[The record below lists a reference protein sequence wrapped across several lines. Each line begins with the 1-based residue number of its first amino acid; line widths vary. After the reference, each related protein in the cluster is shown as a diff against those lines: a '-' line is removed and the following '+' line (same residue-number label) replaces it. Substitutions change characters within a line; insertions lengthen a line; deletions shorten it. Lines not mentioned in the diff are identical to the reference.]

1 MLTARLWQQ
10 ILQCITTIKKG
21 TPVMRK
27 IKSIISGLM
36 ALCILLTCLG
46 LPQFVFAA
54 KGEITIN
61 STGKYVSDFGT
72 LLDTATQFI
81 VIKHKSLG
89 GSHYAYTESV
99 TDGSSENTFS
109 PGSQMVLLT
118 LFEENGVVKRK
129 EEVLL
134 ESKNGTLRDPDVSE
148 DGTKVLFAWKQDSK
162 DDYHIYEMQLDNR
175 KVTQL
180 TFGSQIADIEPK
192 YLGNGKIV
200 FNSTRC
206 IETVDC
212 WWTAVSNLYICD
224 GDGSNIIRVGYDQ
237 VHTTYPTVT
246 DDGRVL
252 YTRWDYNDR
261 TQMFVQ
267 GVFQMFPDGTNQTE
281 VYGNGSNFPTTL
293 LHTREVPGNPG
304 LYISIAAG
312 HHTYQGGKM
321 VLVDTTKGRND
332 GDSVTYLFDEGS
344 RNDNEDAQ
352 NQDGPIYKYPVAI
365 NDHEFLV
372 SYSRYGWDNSDI
384 PSSRRNT
391 KFGIYYMNL
400 QTKER
405 ILKDSAKWYKKW
417 IEEQK

>member
-1 MLTARLWQQ
+1 
-10 ILQCITTIKKG
+10 
-21 TPVMRK
+21 MRK

-261 TQMFVQ
+261 TQMYVQ
-267 GVFQMFPDGTNQTE
+267 GIFQMFADGTNQTE
-281 VYGNGSNFPTTL
+281 VYGNDSNFPTTL
-293 LHTREVPGNPG
+293 MHTREVPGNPG
-304 LYISIAAG
+304 LYVSISSG
-312 HHTYQGGKM
+312 HHTWQGGKM
-321 VLVDTTKGRND
+321 VLVDTTKGRNEKRA
-332 GDSVTYLFDEGS
+332 VQYLFDEGS
-344 RNDNEDAQ
+344 YRDNEDGQ
-352 NQDGPIYKYPVAI
+352 NQGGPIYKYPVAL

-372 SYSRYGWDNSDI
+372 SYARDGWNWDN
-384 PSSRRNT
+384 RRST
-391 KFGIYYMNL
+391 PFGIYYMNSKTR
-400 QTKER
+400 QQ
-405 ILKDSAKWYKKW
+405 I
-417 IEEQK
+417 I